1 VKVKPNAE
9 HQSDEAVRK
18 ETGSRHRRRET
29 AKLGTAG
36 RKRLQT
42 TCRLNLLDTG
52 LISSRLSIIGIDQ
65 VAGSLIR
72 ALFSR
77 PQTIVIEQLCQPL
90 ESSLSFRGERCAQNS
105 WSKSKL
111 PKLLSRRF

>member
-1 VKVKPNAE
+1 LEPPAE
-9 HQSDEAVRK
+9 N
-18 ETGSRHRRRET
+18 GS
-29 AKLGTAG
+29 K
-36 RKRLQT
+36 T